1 MRKTDA
7 AMSALVRNNLI
18 EKLASRGVKET
29 KDGTS
34 IYELSEK
41 ALVREIVI
49 SQYRERNIESPE
61 NGWF

>member
-7 AMSALVRNNLI
+7 AMAALVRNNLI
-18 EKLASRGVKET
+18 EKLTSRGVKET

-34 IYELSEK
+34 IYTLSEK

-49 SQYRERNIESPE
+49 AQYKEVDIDSPE
-61 NGWF
+61 NKFF

>member
-1 MRKTDA
+1 MRKADA

-18 EKLASRGVKET
+18 EKLTSKGIKET

-34 IYELSEK
+34 IYTLSEK

-49 SQYRERNIESPE
+49 SQYQERNIDSPD

>member
-1 MRKTDA
+1 MRKVDA

-18 EKLASRGVKET
+18 EKLRYRGIKET

-49 SQYRERNIESPE
+49 AQYQEVDIDSPE
-61 NGWF
+61 NKFF

>member
-1 MRKTDA
+1 MKKADA
-7 AMSALVRNNLI
+7 AMAGLIRNNLI
-18 EKLASRGVKET
+18 EKLTSRGIKET

-34 IYELSEK
+34 IYTLSEK

-49 SQYRERNIESPE
+49 SQYRERNIDSPD

>member
-1 MRKTDA
+1 MKKADA

-18 EKLASRGVKET
+18 EKLTSKGIREAQ
-29 KDGTS
+29 DGTS

-49 SQYRERNIESPE
+49 SQYREKNIDSPD

>member
-1 MRKTDA
+1 MKKSDA
-7 AMSALVRNNLI
+7 AMAALIRNNLI
-18 EKLASRGVKET
+18 EKLTSRGIKET

-34 IYELSEK
+34 IYTLSEK

-49 SQYRERNIESPE
+49 NQYRERNIDSPD

>member
-7 AMSALVRNNLI
+7 AMAALVRNNLI
-18 EKLASRGVKET
+18 EKLTSRGVKET

-34 IYELSEK
+34 IYTLSEK